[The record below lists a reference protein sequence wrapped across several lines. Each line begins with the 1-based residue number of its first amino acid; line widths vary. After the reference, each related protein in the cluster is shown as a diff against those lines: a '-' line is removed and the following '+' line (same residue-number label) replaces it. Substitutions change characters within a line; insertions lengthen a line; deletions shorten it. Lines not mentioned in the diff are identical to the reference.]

1 MICPMIEENE
11 KMDLENVEE
20 YARMLSQALPPSITV
35 EALNGHMRPQKRM
48 ILWNAFRR
56 MKFRF

>member
-1 MICPMIEENE
+1 
-11 KMDLENVEE
+11 MDLESGRVCKN
-20 YARMLSQALPPSITV
+20 AFAALPPSITV
-35 EALNGHMRPQKRM
+35 EALNGHMRPAEKM